1 MKDISIK
8 EMVEEANEERE
19 DEIKDIYE
27 ELGYKNE

>member
-1 MKDISIK
+1 MKDIAIK

-19 DEIKDIYE
+19 DEIKDIYG